1 MKDPRMLIDGRLCE
15 ASSGATF
22 EHRNPYTEEELRPF
36 PDAGVEDMEAAI
48 GAARTAYDQTGW
60 SDDVEFRA
68 RCIEQLHDAVHNH
81 RDEFVDHLVNEIGCV
96 RSLAESAQLLGALE
110 WLTTAIEYT
119 RAHEFEFDAPEI
131 EAVVNY
137 APGAPKPARRI
148 VLDRPWG
155 VVGALSA
162 YNYPLAMI
170 LGKLGP
176 ALGAGN
182 TVVLKP
188 SAQAPQTALLVARL
202 VAEETD
208 IPAGVLNIVIGTSP
222 DLGKALVGDPRVGMV
237 AFTGSAAVGRSVG
250 AVAAERFAKAVLE
263 LGGKSASIVLDDAD
277 ALAAARASV
286 VRVCMNGG
294 QGCTNLTRLLVPRS
308 EYDAVLDVAAATCE
322 EVVWG
327 DPSDR
332 ATQLGPMIDRRHQE
346 RVLGFVKRAVD
357 GGARLVGGSLEPP
370 READHGYFVLPTVLA
385 DVSPD
390 AEIAQEEVFGPVLT
404 ILPYDGGD
412 DGAVEL
418 ANNSHYGLGGAIF
431 SGSDERGLEVARRV
445 YTGVL
450 DVNGASCR
458 GADVPFGGCKDSGL
472 GREGGLTG
480 FQEYLETRMIGV
492 PRA

>member
-1 MKDPRMLIDGRLCE
+1 MNSARMLIGGRLCE
-15 ASSGATF
+15 ASASATYQ
-22 EHRNPYTEEELRPF
+22 HRNPYTEEELGPF
-36 PDAGVEDMEAAI
+36 PDASVADMETAI
-48 GAARTAYDQTGW
+48 GAARAAFEQSGW
-60 SDDVEFRA
+60 ADDPEFRA
-68 RCIEQLHDAVHNH
+68 RCIEQLHVAVSAH
-81 RDEFVDHLVNEIGCV
+81 RDEFVDHLVTEIGCV
-96 RSLAESAQLLGALE
+96 RKLAESAQLLGALE
-110 WLTTAIEYT
+110 WLTTSIEYT
-119 RAHEFEFDAPEI
+119 RAYEFEFDAPEV

-148 VLDRPWG
+148 VLNRPWG

-170 LGKLGP
+170 LGKIGP

-188 SAQAPQTALLVARL
+188 SAQAPRTALLVARL
-202 VAEETD
+202 AAEETD
-208 IPAGVLNIVIGTSP
+208 IPAGVLNVVIGTSP
-222 DLGKALVGDPRVGMV
+222 ELGKALVGDPRVGMV

-250 AVAAERFAKAVLE
+250 EVAAGRFAKAVLE
-263 LGGKSASIVLDDAD
+263 LGGKSASIVLEDAD

-286 VRVCMNGG
+286 VRVCLNGG

-308 EYDAVLDVAAATCE
+308 EYDEVLEVAAATCG

-327 DPSDR
+327 DPSDPG
-332 ATQLGPMIDRRHQE
+332 TQLGPMIDRRHQD
-346 RVLGFVKRAVD
+346 RVLGFVKRAVE
-357 GGARLVGGSLEPP
+357 GGARLIGGSVERPEVE
-370 READHGYFVLPTVLA
+370 RGYFVPPTVLA

-390 AEIAQEEVFGPVLT
+390 AEIVQEEVFGPVLT

-412 DGAVEL
+412 DGAVDL

-431 SGSDERGLEVARRV
+431 SGSDAHGLEVARRV

-472 GREGGLTG
+472 GREGGMLG